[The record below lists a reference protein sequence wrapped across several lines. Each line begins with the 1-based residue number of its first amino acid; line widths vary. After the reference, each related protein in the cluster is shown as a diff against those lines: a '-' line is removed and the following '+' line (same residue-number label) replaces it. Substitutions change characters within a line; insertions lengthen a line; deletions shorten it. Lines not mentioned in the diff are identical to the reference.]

1 MQFLTL
7 GLLAASAALSTA
19 AYNRYRGVGS
29 HSKSWSWIKYFDNLV
44 TFGDRL
50 LYQSQWHGTSGRI
63 TTTGKHIYSRGGIT
77 WGRWVS
83 NYTGAKLYSYAV
95 SGAVCDN
102 NIIYRYLSAIH
113 GPLPDV
119 VYEVDAF
126 TDTKFVN
133 ATTKKNSLYTDRHED
148 NTVLNS
154 DGTTIPDYI
163 DCIFKRFD
171 EIYKNGGRYFVLMN
185 TAPLELPPL
194 YGVPGKGGLAA
205 SHYWQHKM
213 KEYTYLVNS
222 VSSYRTP
229 YELLIAKRYP
239 GASFAVFDVHSL
251 ITGIYNNP
259 SKYLASPA
267 NVTGQYYVCDVATG
281 SKCTSSS
288 LSLDHYLWYDELHPS
303 EKTDQVIAKE
313 FAKVV
318 NGSSTLATY
327 W

>member
-1 MQFLTL
+1 
-7 GLLAASAALSTA
+7 
-19 AYNRYRGVGS
+19 
-29 HSKSWSWIKYFDNLV
+29 
-44 TFGDRL
+44 
-50 LYQSQWHGTSGRI
+50 
-63 TTTGKHIYSRGGIT
+63 
-77 WGRWVS
+77 
-83 NYTGAKLYSYAV
+83 
-95 SGAVCDN
+95 
-102 NIIYRYLSAIH
+102 
-113 GPLPDV
+113 
-119 VYEVDAF
+119 
-126 TDTKFVN
+126 
-133 ATTKKNSLYTDRHED
+133 
-148 NTVLNS
+148 
-154 DGTTIPDYI
+154 
-163 DCIFKRFD
+163 
-171 EIYKNGGRYFVLMN
+171 
-185 TAPLELPPL
+185 
-194 YGVPGKGGLAA
+194 
-205 SHYWQHKM
+205 M